1 MRGDKSLSTS
11 PATAGVVCA
20 TVAAGFVHQTDLLQL
35 LWPRRTPPCQQRGF
49 SPRGCGNARHCL
61 RRFCV
66 TTTLAYPNLRL
77 HWGVLVSWPLG
88 LVTLYPVKRFLGLV
102 LLPSPV
108 TNSMR
113 LIRGQK
119 LIIYLWTNMVKS
131 ATCQPVLVENT
142 WHWLVPGKEYQ
153 LHSGLI
159 LDTLHGLLWCDQHL
173 SPGHK
178 LAACMVIILQLSM
191 CCMHS
196 FLKICPFNLKEYVSA

>member
-35 LWPRRTPPCQQRGF
+35 LWPRRIPPCQQRGF
-49 SPRGCGNARHCL
+49 SPRGCGNVRHCL

-77 HWGVLVSWPLG
+77 HWGVQVSWPPG
-88 LVTLYPVKRFLGLV
+88 LVTLYPVKRFLVLV

-131 ATCQPVLVENT
+131 ATCQPVLVETLGSDLSQAKNT
-142 WHWLVPGKEYQ
+142 SCIQGWHLTRCVAFCDVTN
-153 LHSGLI
+153 I
-159 LDTLHGLLWCDQHL
+159 CLL
-173 SPGHK
+173 GT
-178 LAACMVIILQLSM
+178 
-191 CCMHS
+191 
-196 FLKICPFNLKEYVSA
+196 N